1 MSEGASWHAKFKDSA
16 YIFAGGLSFDLTEGD
31 ILAVFSQYGEI
42 VDVNL
47 VRNEETGK
55 SRGFAFICYED
66 QRSTVLAVDNLNGAK
81 VLGRTIKVEHV
92 EDYRLKDEEAAKKK
106 DWKCGCGAE
115 NFKFRDNCLNVEVL
129 AHHSR
134 SRRTTET
141 ILQESML
148 DLPRKDGDTM
158 GFERTRRAPPRVNL
172 RRGRVRHSRQL
183 PTRMMM
189 MQSSE
194 NLKHAKRLQWRGQG
208 LPHRVCPFQ
217 VVARMEHPGEKRRG
231 PRKRRSP
238 RRRKRRRNPGRRG
251 TARAARKVQSENEL
265 MNE

>member
-1 MSEGASWHAKFKDSA
+1 MKELRGTPNSRTPPTSSLVG
-16 YIFAGGLSFDLTEGD
+16 SFDLTEGD

-55 SRGFAFICYED
+55 SRGLPSICYED

-81 VLGRTIKVEHV
+81 VLGRDHQSRTC
-92 EDYRLKDEEAAKKK
+92 EDYRLQDEEAAKKK
-106 DWKCGCGAE
+106 
-115 NFKFRDNCLNVEVL
+115 RLEVRL
-129 AHHSR
+129 WGRGTLSWGQLPQMWRSTAHHSR

-172 RRGRVRHSRQL
+172 RRGEGAAFKAVANVDDDDAMIR
-183 PTRMMM
+183 
-189 MQSSE
+189 E
-194 NLKHAKRLQWRGQG
+194 LKARKEAAMARARAAAQG
-208 LPHRVCPFQ
+208 LPIPGSSKDGAPGREAKRAKKREEVQ
-217 VVARMEHPGEKRRG
+217 EGEKG
-231 PRKRRSP
+231 E
-238 RRRKRRRNPGRRG
+238 
-251 TARAARKVQSENEL
+251 KVQEGEAQL
-265 MNE
+265 EQ

>member
-1 MSEGASWHAKFKDSA
+1 MKELRGTPNSRTPPTSSLVGYHSISRRETSWLCFRNTVRSSTSTWS
-16 YIFAGGLSFDLTEGD
+16 GTRRPGSPGDLPS
-31 ILAVFSQYGEI
+31 SQG
-42 VDVNL
+42 
-47 VRNEETGK
+47 
-55 SRGFAFICYED
+55 YED

-106 DWKCGCGAE
+106 IGSAVVGQRTLSSGTTAS
-115 NFKFRDNCLNVEVL
+115 NVEVL

-172 RRGRVRHSRQL
+172 RRGRVRYPRQL
-183 PTRMMM
+183 PTWMMM

-194 NLKHAKRLQWRGQG
+194 NLKHAKRLQEGKGCRTGFA
-208 LPHRVCPFQ
+208 HSR
-217 VVARMEHPGEKRRG
+217 
-231 PRKRRSP
+231 
-238 RRRKRRRNPGRRG
+238 
-251 TARAARKVQSENEL
+251 
-265 MNE
+265 

>member
-1 MSEGASWHAKFKDSA
+1 MRRRPRKRIGSAVVGQRTLSSGTIAS
-16 YIFAGGLSFDLTEGD
+16 
-31 ILAVFSQYGEI
+31 
-42 VDVNL
+42 
-47 VRNEETGK
+47 
-55 SRGFAFICYED
+55 
-66 QRSTVLAVDNLNGAK
+66 
-81 VLGRTIKVEHV
+81 
-92 EDYRLKDEEAAKKK
+92 
-106 DWKCGCGAE
+106 
-115 NFKFRDNCLNVEVL
+115 NVEVL

-238 RRRKRRRNPGRRG
+238 RRRRRTAKRRIRNGNE
-251 TARAARKVQSENEL
+251 TAARAPTAAMIATAQTTAAGGGRAAWSPARRLRRERIKNPKTRMTRGASPRVKTSTWIPYPRRTTS
-265 MNE
+265 